1 MSHSH
6 SQIMA
11 LPVVPPTVSSRLDG
25 TKSYFEETGKCCLC
39 EAKSKHF
46 VIDESSH
53 FVSVAPYAA
62 TYPFEVW
69 IVPKD
74 HSSHFHHLDDVKV
87 AFFIAAKLHFLDCH
101 LTLVL
106 VTYRMLILED
116 F

>member
-25 TKSYFEETGKCCLC
+25 TKDYFVETGKCCLC
-39 EAKSKHF
+39 EAKAKHF

-53 FVSVAPYAA
+53 FVSVAPYAS

-69 IVPKD
+69 IVPKY

-87 AFFIAAKLHFLDCH
+87 KPFFLIATKFYIFWIIKPYVSFGL
-101 LTLVL
+101 LTGC
-106 VTYRMLILED
+106 
-116 F
+116 